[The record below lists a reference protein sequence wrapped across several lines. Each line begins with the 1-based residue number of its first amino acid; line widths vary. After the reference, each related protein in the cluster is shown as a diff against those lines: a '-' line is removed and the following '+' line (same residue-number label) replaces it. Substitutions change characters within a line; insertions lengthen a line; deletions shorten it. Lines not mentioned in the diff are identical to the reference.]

1 MLSVGRLKA
10 LLLLGFS
17 LLVTLFK
24 RALLGRRGLAAFLD
38 NYRADGLSSVTE
50 RERQLLQSFG
60 GCIACGLCDRGETQ
74 SHVAAN
80 GGYSGLMSVV
90 LAASRSMPDYAAAL
104 RSVAHLDRER
114 LIAKEQ
120 ICPTRVPI
128 VAIVEFV
135 QAKAAAARVSLP
147 VGR

>member
-1 MLSVGRLKA
+1 VGPLKA

-17 LLVTLFK
+17 LVVTLLK
-24 RALLGRRGLAAFLD
+24 RVLLQRRGLAAFLD
-38 NYRADGLSSVTE
+38 NYRADGLSNVSE
-50 RERQLLQSFG
+50 QERQLLQGFG
-60 GCIACGLCDRGETQ
+60 GCIACGLCDRGETRTA
-74 SHVAAN
+74 VAAS

-90 LAASRSMPDYAAAL
+90 VAASRSMPDYAAAL

-120 ICPTRVPI
+120 VCPTRVPI
-128 VAIVEFV
+128 AAIVEFV

-147 VGR
+147 VVR